1 MKKSIVFTF
10 FFLCGLILSAQTA
23 QVEQTDKKAQEILK
37 GVSNK
42 YKSFKSVKAT
52 FVIEIENTKDNS
64 KDTQK
69 GTIYLKGN
77 KYKLEIASQ
86 DVISDGKTR
95 WTYVKDANE
104 IQIDNQKTDENS
116 ISPSTIFTMY
126 EKGWLFK
133 FTGEQKENGMVYQL
147 VELVPVEPK
156 KKNIYKVKLTINKN
170 DNFISTAKM
179 FDKNGS
185 IQTISVEKLTPD
197 IINDDTLFNF
207 SAARYP
213 GAEVVD
219 LR

>member
-10 FFLCGLILSAQTA
+10 FYLCGLILSAQTA

-52 FVIEIENTKDNS
+52 FVIAIENTKDNS

-86 DVISDGKTR
+86 DVICDGKTR

-133 FTGEQKENGMVYQL
+133 FTGEQKETGMVYQL

-170 DNFISTAKM
+170 DKFISTAKM